1 MDALSE
7 ALTFGLIFG
16 FGKSG
21 ISGQYDLGGLFMIPW
36 LVSALVMTS
45 AAEAESVL
53 ELSYEPKFC
62 VTTPCPQFRV
72 LSVVKGEV
80 PKSQAAD
87 LMNLDPAKSSMS
99 AFRTVRVT
107 GIVKEVDGV
116 AQITVLEWEAVVKEI
131 LDKPVKTQERVR

>member
-1 MDALSE
+1 
-7 ALTFGLIFG
+7 
-16 FGKSG
+16 
-21 ISGQYDLGGLFMIPW
+21 MIPW